1 MTLTPQR
8 IQRKRVAGWKAP
20 EDAKYVGRG
29 TAFGNPY
36 SVVQQPGDIWVV
48 RFFSRTNEPSPNG
61 AYSVTCAYRW
71 TAHTQATRFYRD
83 WLRAH
88 PALVAKVRAE
98 LIVRDLMCWSPL
110 GFDCHADVLLA
121 VARGEEP

>member
-8 IQRKRVAGWKAP
+8 IQRRRLKGWRAP
-20 EDAKYVGRG
+20 EGAKYVGRG

-36 SVVQQPGDIWVV
+36 GVRPMPGDTWGVSY
-48 RFFSRTNEPSPNG
+48 FTRTGEPSPNG
-61 AYSVTCAYRW
+61 LTRVPCAYRW
-71 TAHTQATRFYRD
+71 TAHSHATNYYRD

-88 PALVAKVRAE
+88 PELVAQARRE
-98 LIVRDLMCWSPL
+98 LAGRDLLCWCPVD
-110 GFDCHADVLLA
+110 FDCHADVLLA